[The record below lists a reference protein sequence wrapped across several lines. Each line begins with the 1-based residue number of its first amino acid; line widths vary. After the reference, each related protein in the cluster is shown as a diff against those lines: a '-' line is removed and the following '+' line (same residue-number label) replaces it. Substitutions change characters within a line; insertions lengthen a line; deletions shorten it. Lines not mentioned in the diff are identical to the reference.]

1 MSVKVI
7 VTDMDGTFLNDAK
20 TYNQP
25 RFMAQYQELKKRGIK
40 FVVASGNQYYQLISF
55 FPELKDEISF
65 VAENGA
71 LVYEHGKQ
79 LFHGELTRHESR
91 IVIGEL
97 LKDKQ
102 LNFVACGLQSAYVS
116 ENAPE
121 AFVALMAKHYHRLK
135 PVKDYQEID
144 DVLFKFSLNLPD
156 EQIPLV
162 IDKLHIALDG
172 IMKPVTSGFGFID
185 LIIPGLHKANGISRL
200 LKRWDLSPQ
209 NVVAI
214 GDSGNDAEMLKMAR
228 YSFAMGNAAENI
240 KQIARY
246 ATDDNNHEG
255 ALNVIQ
261 AVLDY
266 LDRNRF
272 DEVYKGPGD
281 NFFGTL
287 SASRPE
293 IYPIYWSQAQMQARQ
308 SEEMANAQSFLNRL
322 WTFESDGK
330 QWFNPDVSVI
340 YPDRIRRRPPGTTSK
355 GLGAHTDSGALER
368 WLLPAYQRVFANV
381 FNGNLAQYDPWHA
394 AHRTEVE
401 EYTVDN
407 TTKCSVFRTF
417 QGWTALSDMLPGQ
430 GLLHVVP
437 IPEAMAYVLL
447 RPLLDDVPEDELCGV
462 APGRVL
468 PVSEQ
473 WHPLLIEALTSIPK
487 LEAGDSVWWHCDVI
501 HSVAPVEN
509 QQGWGN
515 VMYIPAAPMCEKNLA
530 YAHKVKAALE
540 KGASPGDFPR
550 EDYETNWEGRFTLAD
565 LNIHGK
571 RALGIDS

>member
-1 MSVKVI
+1 
-7 VTDMDGTFLNDAK
+7 
-20 TYNQP
+20 
-25 RFMAQYQELKKRGIK
+25 
-40 FVVASGNQYYQLISF
+40 
-55 FPELKDEISF
+55 
-65 VAENGA
+65 
-71 LVYEHGKQ
+71 
-79 LFHGELTRHESR
+79 
-91 IVIGEL
+91 
-97 LKDKQ
+97 
-102 LNFVACGLQSAYVS
+102 
-116 ENAPE
+116 
-121 AFVALMAKHYHRLK
+121 
-135 PVKDYQEID
+135 
-144 DVLFKFSLNLPD
+144 
-156 EQIPLV
+156 
-162 IDKLHIALDG
+162 
-172 IMKPVTSGFGFID
+172 
-185 LIIPGLHKANGISRL
+185 
-200 LKRWDLSPQ
+200 
-209 NVVAI
+209 
-214 GDSGNDAEMLKMAR
+214 
-228 YSFAMGNAAENI
+228 
-240 KQIARY
+240 
-246 ATDDNNHEG
+246 
-255 ALNVIQ
+255 
-261 AVLDY
+261 
-266 LDRNRF
+266 
-272 DEVYKGPGD
+272 
-281 NFFGTL
+281 
-287 SASRPE
+287 
-293 IYPIYWSQAQMQARQ
+293 MQARQ

-368 WLLPAYQRVFANV
+368 WLLPAYQHVFANV
-381 FNGNLAQYDPWHA
+381 FNGNLAKYDPWHA

-487 LEAGDSVWWHCDVI
+487 LEAGDSIWWHCDVI